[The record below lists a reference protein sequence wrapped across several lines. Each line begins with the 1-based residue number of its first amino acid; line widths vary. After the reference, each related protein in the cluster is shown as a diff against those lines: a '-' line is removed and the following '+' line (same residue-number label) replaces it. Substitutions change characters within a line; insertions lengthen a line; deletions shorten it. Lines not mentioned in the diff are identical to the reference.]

1 MDKIPIILL
10 AAGSSERMGQ
20 AKQLLPW
27 GEKPLI
33 EYQVELLLKSGSPV
47 IVVLGANANSIS
59 PVIGK
64 YKIEVVLNENWKSG
78 MGSSVACGVKRLVE
92 IFPDASGV
100 LIALVDQPLIPLSHF
115 IDLMEKFQSGEKQ
128 IIASKGDSGWLG
140 VPALFDTH
148 YFNELKS
155 LTGEQGAKQIINRY
169 NESVLSVKC
178 GVFLADID
186 TPASYQKLLKQSGK

>member
-27 GEKPLI
+27 GEKSLI
-33 EYQVELLLKSGSPV
+33 EYQVELLSKSKSPV
-47 IVVLGANANSIS
+47 IVVLGANANSIL
-59 PVIGK
+59 PVIEK

-78 MGSSVACGVKRLVE
+78 MGSSVACGTKHLVE
-92 IFPDASGV
+92 ICPDASGV

-148 YFNELKS
+148 YFEELKS

>member
-27 GEKPLI
+27 GEKSLI

-47 IVVLGANANSIS
+47 IVVLGANVSSIS

-100 LIALVDQPLIPLSHF
+100 LIALVDQPLIPLSHI

-128 IIASKGDSGWLG
+128 IIASKGDSSWLG
-140 VPALFDTH
+140 VPALFDAH
-148 YFNELKS
+148 YFEELKN
-155 LTGEQGAKQIINRY
+155 LEGEQGAKQIMRRY
-169 NESVLSVKC
+169 PNAVESLQC
-178 GVFLADID
+178 GDLLADID
-186 TPASYQKLLKQSGK
+186 TPESYQKLLRKIN